1 MERLTVNE
9 KKVEQGLLQ
18 FIFPFAMKKESS
30 HSLMS
35 KLSNAGYTRFDLG
48 NTELED
54 SFYGSHSISHRDMEH
69 YFLPFITKFI
79 FPKSEQDPGF
89 QRFSKSLNV
98 SAELKTHDVSVP
110 FTLLSVDV
118 TVCPFQLG
126 LLTIRTKIRDGCTY
140 SEALEFASRFRVLE
154 DRTSRD
160 KKCEILFGE
169 KTYSQVD
176 DFLFEAMVPEIT
188 PFFDYDVVSD
198 SHFETLPYF
207 VDERIYV
214 QGMFVLEEGAEIESA
229 DLFRAGQ
236 LDGFGSDGQPKVG
249 CSSRDYLERYVAD
262 QCYDRWAPGTF
273 YVSDQHS
280 FCCVTSEDRETTNE
294 LVRQMYG
301 EYYYGLLINLFYK
314 IVLLKFSNDYSR
326 VKLEQEDEKIED
338 LIRAINHFTSK
349 YYFIEL
355 APQTQG
361 REIFTQLRHVFGTR
375 ALYEDV
381 KDNLASLF
389 QFQDKF
395 SSKRDSHLLTILTL
409 YTVVGGIYGMN
420 QVIEDLKGNIDW
432 SKMSSYS
439 LFQYIAL
446 FVTFT
451 GLFVGGVMTVA
462 SLVKWYKEKQR
473 QKKAV

>member
-1 MERLTVNE
+1 
-9 KKVEQGLLQ
+9 
-18 FIFPFAMKKESS
+18 
-30 HSLMS
+30 
-35 KLSNAGYTRFDLG
+35 
-48 NTELED
+48 
-54 SFYGSHSISHRDMEH
+54 
-69 YFLPFITKFI
+69 
-79 FPKSEQDPGF
+79 
-89 QRFSKSLNV
+89 
-98 SAELKTHDVSVP
+98 
-110 FTLLSVDV
+110 
-118 TVCPFQLG
+118 
-126 LLTIRTKIRDGCTY
+126 
-140 SEALEFASRFRVLE
+140 
-154 DRTSRD
+154 
-160 KKCEILFGE
+160 
-169 KTYSQVD
+169 
-176 DFLFEAMVPEIT
+176 
-188 PFFDYDVVSD
+188 
-198 SHFETLPYF
+198 
-207 VDERIYV
+207 
-214 QGMFVLEEGAEIESA
+214 MFVLEEGADIEPA

-236 LDGFGSDGQPKVG
+236 LDGFGKDGKPAVG

-262 QCYDRWAPGTF
+262 QCYDRWAPGTY

-280 FCCVTSEDRETTNE
+280 FCCVTSESHETTRE
-294 LVRQMYG
+294 LVSQMYG

-326 VKLEQEDEKIED
+326 VKLEQEDEKMED

-389 QFQDKF
+389 QYQDKF
-395 SSKRDSHLLTILTL
+395 SDRRNSHLLTILTL

-432 SKMSSYS
+432 NKMSSYS

-446 FVTFT
+446 FVTFS
-451 GLFVGGVMTVA
+451 GLIVGGVMAVA